1 MDYTLHLDN
10 LREQQKY
17 LVRRG
22 RILLNRKG
30 KLMDLG
36 NGVGDVREGAVIADL
51 IHFVDEMIMQV
62 EVLDRESV
70 TIELKKSS

>member
-1 MDYTLHLDN
+1 MDYILHLDK
-10 LREQQKY
+10 LKEQQKY

-30 KLMDLG
+30 KLSIGGG
-36 NGVGDVREGAVIADL
+36 NVREGVAIADL
-51 IHFVDEMIMQV
+51 IHFIDEMIMQA

>member
-1 MDYTLHLDN
+1 MDYTLHLSK
-10 LREQQKY
+10 LKEQQKY

-51 IHFVDEMIMQV
+51 IHFIDEMIMQA

>member
-1 MDYTLHLDN
+1 
-10 LREQQKY
+10 
-17 LVRRG
+17 
-22 RILLNRKG
+22 
-30 KLMDLG
+30 MDLG